1 MPAVGAENRQE
12 IGKALSAPAVA
23 QQNVFTLF
31 SLGGPVTSRRPQ
43 PGRPPFVAGVRA
55 PRNSADA
62 WHSGNWPNP
71 PAPPKAPTWQLK
83 SNSAAMKTSAN
94 PQAAHR
100 GPPPGRPSR
109 QRESRE
115 IGPRRNP
122 RRPRAQHGK
131 SLTAARRPPARQSLR
146 QGVLQVRPNDEL
158 IHQPPPDSLQHDVQ
172 MGGAKA

>member
-1 MPAVGAENRQE
+1 MFLPCFRSAVRLRPGAPN
-12 IGKALSAPAVA
+12 LD
-23 QQNVFTLF
+23 
-31 SLGGPVTSRRPQ
+31 GPVSCGACTPH
-43 PGRPPFVAGVRA
+43 G
-55 PRNSADA
+55 NSADA
-62 WHSGNWPNP
+62 WHSGNWPFRRHPKGAHAAIEVEFRSHENHRE
-71 PAPPKAPTWQLK
+71 PAGGAQ
-83 SNSAAMKTSAN
+83 KTT
-94 PQAAHR
+94 PRIRQR
-100 GPPPGRPSR
+100 PPGRPSR

-146 QGVLQVRPNDEL
+146 QRVLQVRPNDEL